1 MRYARKNLKGYI
13 MINVSVLVPVY
24 GVEKYIERCAKSL
37 FEQTYE
43 NIEYVFVDDCG
54 ADRSIDIL
62 KQVVENYPARKT
74 CVRIVRH
81 ERNRGLAAARNTAV
95 ECAGSDFILH
105 VDSDDYLDLDFVE
118 KLVTKQEE
126 NNADIVS
133 SDCVYESLYKKNII
147 RCSRTMS
154 PQKLAL
160 SCIFG
165 NNLINIWGRL
175 IRKSLYVENDICVK
189 EGLNM
194 AEDYQ
199 VISRLA
205 FYAKEVDYIE
215 DSFYHYMNTNE
226 NSYSLIFNEKKI
238 LDQIASR
245 DIVYKFFRDKGE
257 DFVVQ
262 CKKSEANCSYRD
274 YKELVKQKIF
284 CGALY
289 DNVKGRID
297 RLDDFQKRSVPM
309 SMRIIYAL
317 PKGLS
322 HYYVIVAQK
331 IKHIL
336 ER

>member
-1 MRYARKNLKGYI
+1 MK
-13 MINVSVLVPVY
+13 MVSVLVPVY
-24 GVEKYIERCAKSL
+24 GVEKYIERCARSL
-37 FEQTYE
+37 FEQTYK
-43 NIEYVFVDDCG
+43 NIEYVFVDDCSV
-54 ADRSIDIL
+54 DCSIDIL
-62 KQVVENYPARKT
+62 KQVVENYPTRKP

-118 KLVTKQEE
+118 KLVAKQED

-133 SDCVYESLYKKNII
+133 SDCVYKSLYKKNII
-147 RCSRTMS
+147 RCSRTTS
-154 PQKLAL
+154 SQELAL

-165 NNLINIWGRL
+165 NDLINIWGRL
-175 IRKSLYVENDICVK
+175 IRKSLYIENNICVK

-205 FYAKEVDYIE
+205 FYAKKVDYIE

-226 NSYSLIFNEKKI
+226 SSYSLIFNEKKI

-245 DIVYKFFRDKGE
+245 DIVYNFFRDKGGN
-257 DFVVQ
+257 FVAQ
-262 CKKSEANCSYRD
+262 CEKSEANCSYRN
-274 YKELVKQKIF
+274 YKELVKHKIF

-289 DNVKGRID
+289 DNIKGRIE

-309 SMRIIYAL
+309 SMRMIYAL